1 MKRPVGGAHGNN
13 GVMIPNLTLPNSH
26 LRVRLPLFRIIQYN
40 HPPKDGHGVT
50 PDIEVPPTVEGIEE
64 GADLENGKVM
74 ELIKGS

>member
-1 MKRPVGGAHGNN
+1 
-13 GVMIPNLTLPNSH
+13 MIPNLTLPNSH